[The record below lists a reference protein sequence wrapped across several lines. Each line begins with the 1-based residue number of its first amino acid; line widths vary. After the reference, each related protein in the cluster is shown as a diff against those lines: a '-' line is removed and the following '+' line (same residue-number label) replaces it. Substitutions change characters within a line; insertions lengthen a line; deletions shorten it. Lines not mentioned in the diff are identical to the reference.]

1 MKTILSGKA
10 KKFGDHIDTDMIIPS
25 RFLVTDDEKELGC
38 HAFEDH
44 RPGFSKTVKAGDIL
58 VAGRN
63 FGCGSSREH
72 APLAI
77 RGAGISCIIAESFA
91 RTFFRNCINRGF
103 LALEVS
109 EAGGKI
115 KEGDSLSVNLEQGII
130 ENETSGERYK
140 FHGMPPF
147 IREVCDGG
155 GLYYYIQKQLQSR
168 KEGNDRQTFLHA
180 GEAGQ
185 KEKIR

>member
-1 MKTILSGKA
+1 MKEILTGNVW
-10 KKFGDHIDTDMIIPS
+10 KFGDHIDTDMIIPS
-25 RFLVTDDEKELGC
+25 RFLVTDDERELGG

-44 RPGFSKTVKAGDIL
+44 RPGFAGRVAAGDIL

-103 LALEVS
+103 LALELPG
-109 EAGGKI
+109 AGSLFR
-115 KEGDSLSVNLEQGII
+115 EGNCISVDLEQGVITD
-130 ENETSGERYK
+130 NGSGAVYTFRP
-140 FHGMPPF
+140 MPPF
-147 IREVCDGG
+147 IQEICGGG
-155 GLYYYIQKQLQSR
+155 GLYYYIQKQLLLR
-168 KEGNDRQTFLHA
+168 K
-180 GEAGQ
+180 GEP
-185 KEKIR
+185 R

>member
-1 MKTILSGKA
+1 MKNILSGTA
-10 KKFGDHIDTDMIIPS
+10 RRFGDHIDTDMIIPS
-25 RFLVTDDEKELGC
+25 RFLITDDEQVLGS

-44 RPGFSKTVKAGDIL
+44 CPEFVGRTKKGDIL

-103 LALEVS
+103 LVLELPG
-109 EAGGKI
+109 AGAHIG
-115 KEGDSLSVNLEQGII
+115 EGDSITVDLERGVVI
-130 ENETSGERYK
+130 NESKKETYP
-140 FHGMPPF
+140 FHPLPPF
-147 IREVCDGG
+147 IGEICDGG
-155 GLYYYIQKQLQSR
+155 GLYYYIQKRLMNKHEES
-168 KEGNDRQTFLHA
+168 
-180 GEAGQ
+180 
-185 KEKIR
+185 

>member
-1 MKTILSGKA
+1 MIQVLSGNVW
-10 KKFGDHIDTDMIIPS
+10 KFGDHIDTDMIIPS
-25 RFLVTDDEKELGC
+25 RYLITDNEAELGS

-44 RPGFSKTVKAGDIL
+44 CPGFAGQAAAGDIL

-103 LALEVS
+103 LALEVPN
-109 EAGGKI
+109 AGKLI
-115 KEGDSLSVNLEQGII
+115 NEGDHISVDLEQGII
-130 ENETSGERYK
+130 TNSRSGATYPIRS
-140 FHGMPPF
+140 MPPF
-147 IREVCDGG
+147 IQEICEGG
-155 GLYYYIQKQLQSR
+155 GLYYYIQKQLLLR
-168 KEGNDRQTFLHA
+168 K
-180 GEAGQ
+180 GEP
-185 KEKIR
+185 R